1 MSTTDRYLDFERP
14 ILDLEERIRALRDS
28 AREGGI
34 ESLAEEIAEVEAKLD
49 AAHRE
54 LADRLTPW
62 QRTQLARHP
71 MRPGAMDLAG
81 RAFEEILPLHGDR
94 LFAED
99 RAIEVALAS
108 FRGREILLVAQVK
121 GHDAAE
127 RVRHN
132 FGMAHPEG
140 YRKTMRLLGLAER
153 FRRPVVSLIDTPGA
167 YPGIG
172 AEERGQAWAVAESI
186 DRWMRLDVPSVGVVV
201 GEGGS
206 GGALAVGV
214 TDRVLM
220 MENAIYSVISPE
232 GCASILFRDAAR
244 APEAAAAMKV
254 TARDAFALKVID
266 AIVEEPPGGAHRDLD
281 DAARRLGDAI
291 AHHLDEISG
300 WSVEERRRRRY
311 DRFRAI
317 GVFREAEA

>member
-1 MSTTDRYLDFERP
+1 MSTTERYLDFERP

-34 ESLAEEIAEVEAKLD
+34 ESLAAELAEVEAKLET
-49 AAHRE
+49 AHRE

-186 DRWMRLDVPSVGVVV
+186 DRWMRLDVP
-201 GEGGS
+201 
-206 GGALAVGV
+206 
-214 TDRVLM
+214 
-220 MENAIYSVISPE
+220 
-232 GCASILFRDAAR
+232 
-244 APEAAAAMKV
+244 
-254 TARDAFALKVID
+254 
-266 AIVEEPPGGAHRDLD
+266 
-281 DAARRLGDAI
+281 
-291 AHHLDEISG
+291 
-300 WSVEERRRRRY
+300 
-311 DRFRAI
+311 
-317 GVFREAEA
+317 

>member
-1 MSTTDRYLDFERP
+1 
-14 ILDLEERIRALRDS
+14 
-28 AREGGI
+28 
-34 ESLAEEIAEVEAKLD
+34 
-49 AAHRE
+49 
-54 LADRLTPW
+54 
-62 QRTQLARHP
+62 
-71 MRPGAMDLAG
+71 
-81 RAFEEILPLHGDR
+81 
-94 LFAED
+94 
-99 RAIEVALAS
+99 
-108 FRGREILLVAQVK
+108 
-121 GHDAAE
+121 
-127 RVRHN
+127 
-132 FGMAHPEG
+132 
-140 YRKTMRLLGLAER
+140 
-153 FRRPVVSLIDTPGA
+153 
-167 YPGIG
+167 
-172 AEERGQAWAVAESI
+172 
-186 DRWMRLDVPSVGVVV
+186 
-201 GEGGS
+201 
-206 GGALAVGV
+206 
-214 TDRVLM
+214 M